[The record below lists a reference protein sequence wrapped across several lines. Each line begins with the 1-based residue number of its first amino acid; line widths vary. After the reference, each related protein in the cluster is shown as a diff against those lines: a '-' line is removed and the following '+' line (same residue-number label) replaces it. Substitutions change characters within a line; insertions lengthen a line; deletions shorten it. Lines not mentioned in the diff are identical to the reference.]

1 MVLYIQLHARYMRL
15 FLLFRQRNHNTGAF
29 TPRQQGENDLWN
41 FSAVQQPFCRLLQQF
56 PVRPPGYQ
64 AAQSGVPYGGE
75 CDRQPADVIIP
86 DTEIHSS
93 GDGFIH
99 TPVVR
104 LKHIPDMLPAS
115 CMRPSSAYL
124 PSAGRMK
131 RGLPPAGLE
140 KNNRG

>member
-1 MVLYIQLHARYMRL
+1 MIYGIFQQCRSRFAGSCSSSRCGPRDIRRL
-15 FLLFRQRNHNTGAF
+15 RAVFRMA
-29 TPRQQGENDLWN
+29 EN
-41 FSAVQQPFCRLLQQF
+41 VI
-56 PVRPPGYQ
+56 G
-64 AAQSGVPYGGE
+64 
-75 CDRQPADVIIP
+75 QPAGVIIL

-104 LKHIPDMLPAS
+104 LKHIPDMLPAP